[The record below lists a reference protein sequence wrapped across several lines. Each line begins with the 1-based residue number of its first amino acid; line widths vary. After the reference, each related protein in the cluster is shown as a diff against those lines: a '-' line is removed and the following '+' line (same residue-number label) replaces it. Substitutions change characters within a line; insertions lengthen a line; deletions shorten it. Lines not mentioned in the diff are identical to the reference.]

1 MCIRPLR
8 LFLSAES
15 IRRVRILLLRA
26 THLPFVALIR
36 AYEYTRRQIMAQQH
50 FPTPINTATSPMSI
64 TRDRRP
70 KPKPTRSYDH
80 DPLTVGSG
88 PGRART
94 KAVAAAEGP
103 SEARGAGPEQAGR
116 GDMVELADVI
126 DEVDRLRIQVDR
138 VVALMA
144 VRRH

>member
-1 MCIRPLR
+1 
-8 LFLSAES
+8 
-15 IRRVRILLLRA
+15 
-26 THLPFVALIR
+26 
-36 AYEYTRRQIMAQQH
+36 
-50 FPTPINTATSPMSI
+50 MSI